1 MNPILDR
8 EPQAALRDPAAFFHD
23 GVYHCFHTAVERE
36 DDDYRLF
43 VDVAQSRDLVNWSEP
58 RRLTAAGLNFSSPGN
73 VLRVDDQFV
82 LCLQSYPTR
91 PGNAYGSNDSRLWL
105 MTSRDL
111 VNWDAPRL
119 LQPDGCQADWCPS
132 PRQIDPYLVE
142 HDGQFWCF
150 YKSDGKLGVL
160 VSPDLHDWREA
171 SPQRPVLSVAQTPDG
186 ATVENP
192 CVVRDGDEW
201 VLFFAPCREGRGI
214 GTARSHDLLH
224 WREVR
229 YLDFPAL
236 NWASGGPTA
245 AMVLD
250 TRAQLGRWTM
260 FFHGDRTGPHG
271 AAIGV
276 AWSDNLIDWDFSR

>member
-8 EPQAALRDPAAFFHD
+8 EPQVALRDPAAFFHD
-23 GVYHCFHTAVERE
+23 DVFHCFHTAVERE
-36 DDDYRLF
+36 DDNYRLF
-43 VDVAQSRDLVNWSEP
+43 VDVSQSRDLLTWSES
-58 RRLTAAGLNFSSPGN
+58 RRLTQAGLNFSSPGN
-73 VLRVDDQFV
+73 IIRVADQFV

-105 MTSRDL
+105 MTSHDL
-111 VNWDAPRL
+111 VRWSEPRL
-119 LQPDGCQADWCPS
+119 LQPAGCRADWCPS

-150 YKSDGKLGVL
+150 YKSDGQLGLL
-160 VSPDLHDWREA
+160 VSSDLHDWQEA
-171 SPQRPVLSVAQTPDG
+171 SPQRPVLSTAQTPDG
-186 ATVENP
+186 SSVENP
-192 CVVRDGDEW
+192 CVVRDGDEF

-224 WREVR
+224 WRDVR

-236 NWASGGPTA
+236 PWASGGPTA

-250 TRAQLGRWTM
+250 TREQLGRWTM
-260 FFHGDRTGPHG
+260 FFHGDRVGPHS

-276 AWSDNLIDWDFSR
+276 AWSTDLIHWNFCQ